1 MLHIVILNKGF
12 FPDKLNGKDPSKDR
26 VVVIASETDSIPV
39 SVFQNDI
46 FRNMEVKLI
55 PDIKEHSSAEEK
67 NVLRMSQAMLI
78 GQITA
83 EEKEYE
89 IYSDDDML
97 LKALAPFTGK
107 KVADKKASSRASKK
121 KAPAITE
128 KKVTKE
134 KAPDKKAG
142 KEKSLEDKPTKI
154 NDGEKTSEKSSVKR
168 PMISSNALKAESK
181 DTAPKEKGE
190 NKDKDAKKVSSGK
203 SSAKKSAVKLP
214 TQAQVKKILGAA
226 NSGYAK
232 TVMEVI
238 KTSNQITFEMN
249 MRMKL
254 AEVGL
259 GGTVCQELA
268 KALNDEFGKALPTS

>member
-1 MLHIVILNKGF
+1 MLHIIILNKNY
-12 FPDKLNGKDPSKDR
+12 FPTKLNNVKPSDK
-26 VVVIASETDSIPV
+26 VIILASPDGSIPV
-39 SVFQNDI
+39 SAYKDEQ
-46 FRNMEVKLI
+46 FRNMEVKLL
-55 PDIKEHSSAEEK
+55 PDIKEDSSAEGK
-67 NVLRMSQAMLI
+67 NALRIAQAMLI
-78 GQITA
+78 GQMTA
-83 EEKEYE
+83 AEKEYE
-89 IYSDDDML
+89 IYSDDDL
-97 LKALAPFTGK
+97 LLNALSSFTGK
-107 KVADKKASSRASKK
+107 KAANKKVSSRPSKK
-121 KAPAITE
+121 KASVTEE
-128 KKVTKE
+128 KKVSKVE
-134 KAPDKKAG
+134 ASDKKP
-142 KEKSLEDKPTKI
+142 EKVKDLEEKTTQKSTPK
-154 NDGEKTSEKSSVKR
+154 KTSEKATAKR

-181 DTAPKEKGE
+181 DTVPKEKGE
-190 NKDKDAKKVSSGK
+190 NKDVKKTSSVK

-254 AEVGL
+254 AEAGL

>member
-39 SVFQNDI
+39 SAFQNDI

-55 PDIKEHSSAEEK
+55 PDINEPSSAQEK
-67 NVLRMSQAMLI
+67 NVLRIAQAMLI

-107 KVADKKASSRASKK
+107 KAADKKASSKSSKK
-121 KAPAITE
+121 KAPVMVE
-128 KKVTKE
+128 KKVS
-134 KAPDKKAG
+134 KAEASDKKAG
-142 KEKSLEDKPTKI
+142 KEKSLEDTPTKI
-154 NDGEKTSEKSSVKR
+154 SDPEKTSEKSSVKR
-168 PMISSNALKAESK
+168 PMISSNALKAEFK
-181 DTAPKEKGE
+181 DTAPNEKGE
-190 NKDKDAKKVSSGK
+190 NKGAKKTPSEK
-203 SSAKKSAVKLP
+203 NSAKKSAVKLP

-254 AEVGL
+254 AEAGL

>member
-39 SVFQNDI
+39 SVFQNGI
-46 FRNMEVKLI
+46 FRNMEVKLL
-55 PDIKEHSSAEEK
+55 PNIKEESSAEEK
-67 NVLRMSQAMLI
+67 NVVRIAQAMLV
-78 GQITA
+78 GQMTA

-89 IYSDDDML
+89 IYSDDEML
-97 LKALAPFTGK
+97 LKALSPFTGK
-107 KVADKKASSRASKK
+107 KVADKKASS
-121 KAPAITE
+121 
-128 KKVTKE
+128 
-134 KAPDKKAG
+134 
-142 KEKSLEDKPTKI
+142 
-154 NDGEKTSEKSSVKR
+154 KSSVKR

-181 DTAPKEKGE
+181 DTVPKEKGE
-190 NKDKDAKKVSSGK
+190 NKDVKKTSSVK

-254 AEVGL
+254 AEAGL

>member
-39 SVFQNDI
+39 SAFQNDI
-46 FRNMEVKLI
+46 FRNMEVKLL
-55 PDIKEHSSAEEK
+55 PNIKEESSAEEK
-67 NVLRMSQAMLI
+67 NVVRIAQAMLI

-89 IYSDDDML
+89 IYSDDEML
-97 LKALAPFTGK
+97 LKALSPFTGK
-107 KVADKKASSRASKK
+107 KVAEKKASSRSSKK
-121 KAPAITE
+121 KASAVAE
-128 KKVTKE
+128 KKVSKE
-134 KAPDKKAG
+134 EVSDKNAE
-142 KEKSLEDKPTKI
+142 KEKSIEDKTTKKSVPK
-154 NDGEKTSEKSSVKR
+154 KTSEKASAKR
-168 PMISSNALKAESK
+168 PMISSNALKAEFK
-181 DTAPKEKGE
+181 DTASNEKGE
-190 NKDKDAKKVSSGK
+190 NKDVKKTSSGK

-254 AEVGL
+254 AEAGL

>member
-26 VVVIASETDSIPV
+26 IVVIASETDSIPV

-67 NVLRMSQAMLI
+67 NVLRIAQAMLI

-134 KAPDKKAG
+134 KAPDKKAE

-181 DTAPKEKGE
+181 DTGAKEKGE
-190 NKDKDAKKVSSGK
+190 NKDVKKTSSGK

-254 AEVGL
+254 AELGL

-268 KALNDEFGKALPTS
+268 KALNDEFGKALPTT